1 SVDAYTG
8 FQDMT
13 NNPMRV
19 MNAEEFAL
27 RALDWYWQQD
37 VYNWYKTN
45 PTNAEGR
52 PARPDVNDRETV
64 ASFLPTHEEQQN
76 YLQGNEIN
84 WVDEVLRIAPM
95 QNYSLSV
102 QGGADKTT
110 YYISGSHSNV
120 SGIQLNDQFKR
131 YTVRSNLE
139 SKVNNWLT
147 IGLNATYAFQ
157 DNSGLS
163 ASLANAR
170 VASPL
175 VNNKIGQPDYDIYLG
190 GELF

>member
-1 SVDAYTG
+1 
-8 FQDMT
+8 
-13 NNPMRV
+13 
-19 MNAEEFAL
+19 
-27 RALDWYWQQD
+27 
-37 VYNWYKTN
+37 YKTN

-190 GELF
+190 GELFQPYPLVNLEVINQDVRNELFAIGRAVIDV